1 MRRSSRRS
9 GEPPVVVG
17 EVVGGSAWTIKLH
30 GQRLAE
36 LRKAMEAR
44 MRSGRRDGG
53 TDSEEELSV
62 KGRRNSRK
70 KPRIER
76 NRQIPS
82 TAPVQPLKRKENHLN
97 ILRFRYT
104 PALRGRKVL

>member
-17 EVVGGSAWTIKLH
+17 EVGRGSALTIKLH

-44 MRSGRRDGG
+44 MRSGISDGG

-62 KGRRNSRK
+62 KGRR

>member
-1 MRRSSRRS
+1 M
-9 GEPPVVVG
+9 
-17 EVVGGSAWTIKLH
+17 TIKLH

-62 KGRRNSRK
+62 KGRRNSRR

-82 TAPVQPLKRKENHLN
+82 TTPVQPLERKENHLN